1 MSTYVINHLRLPG
14 GIPNEE
20 DMGPEKFDDGS
31 RVFASDTGWASAEVS
46 DLGETRIA
54 WFRRGGYSEA
64 RRQPAAQFWA
74 CIWSLQRSALVQS
87 PKSRYPSGRPLMN
100 HTTTARSERGPIT
113 A

>member
-1 MSTYVINHLRLPG
+1 MVRECSHAISRGRALPLAISG
-14 GIPNEE
+14 NENR
-20 DMGPEKFDDGS
+20 S
-31 RVFASDTGWASAEVS
+31 VYRQLYSDV
-46 DLGETRIA
+46 
-54 WFRRGGYSEA
+54 

-100 HTTTARSERGPIT
+100 HTTTARPERGPIT

>member
-54 WFRRGGYSEA
+54 WFRRGGYVSF
-64 RRQPAAQFWA
+64 PD
-74 CIWSLQRSALVQS
+74 RSTVKGRLLRVRSGHAEVEVQ
-87 PKSRYPSGRPLMN
+87 
-100 HTTTARSERGPIT
+100 
-113 A
+113 